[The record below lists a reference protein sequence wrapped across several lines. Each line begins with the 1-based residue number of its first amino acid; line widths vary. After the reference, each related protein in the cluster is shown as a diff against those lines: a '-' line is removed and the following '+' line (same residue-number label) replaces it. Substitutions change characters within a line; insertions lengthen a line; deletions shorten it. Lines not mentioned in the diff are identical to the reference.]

1 MVYLIESTDSY
12 KIGYTIDLSGRIKQY
27 NTHNPVI
34 MVLDIIEGGTQY
46 EESQLKSLLSEY
58 NIKGEWFE
66 KVPEVL
72 KIWKHYKDS
81 FKKEKTSE
89 YSIEMQKIYDRYMN
103 DVKDIKENCN
113 NLRIAAEKQ
122 YALLKYAFKLVDRYS
137 TIIKVLCR
145 KILNGDSTL
154 KSFAESILDGLNKTE
169 EYNLLE
175 EF

>member
-1 MVYLIESTDSY
+1 
-12 KIGYTIDLSGRIKQY
+12 
-27 NTHNPVI
+27 

-122 YALLKYAFKLVDRYS
+122 YTLLKYAFKLVDRYS